1 MGDIMFKKILCS
13 SFIFFLVGCGSI
25 NSGKISCS
33 EKDVVLDYD
42 SAILIDVRDDY
53 EYKSGHLKDAINIP
67 YNDIVSG
74 VSNISGVSF
83 DTPIV
88 VYCKSGGRSNQA
100 FDSLK
105 NAGYNNVYDLGAM
118 SNCS

>member
-42 SAILIDVRDDY
+42 SAILINVRDDY
-53 EYKSGHLKDAINIP
+53 A
-67 YNDIVSG
+67 
-74 VSNISGVSF
+74 
-83 DTPIV
+83 
-88 VYCKSGGRSNQA
+88 
-100 FDSLK
+100 
-105 NAGYNNVYDLGAM
+105 
-118 SNCS
+118 